1 MATDDKKKEK
11 TVIKEMD
18 LQTDGNLLFRTPEEI
33 EEDGEIEE
41 EEPEVFVDE
50 EGTVHRIHT
59 DY

>member
-18 LQTDGNLLFRTPEEI
+18 LQTDGNLLFRTSEEI

-41 EEPEVFVDE
+41 EEPEVYVDE
-50 EGTVHRIHT
+50 EGIVHRIHT